1 MGEVAVALLLLPEP
15 PEEEDELEL
24 LELLLTLGAAP
35 PVPPGGVKPGA
46 IKLGGVKLG
55 RGRAWEGEAKVI
67 TMLPTMQRYKAPL
80 CDELI
85 IAISLLIE
93 IKASRKF
100 WI

>member
-24 LELLLTLGAAP
+24 LELLLTLRAA
-35 PVPPGGVKPGA
+35 PPGGVKPKPGA

-93 IKASRKF
+93 IKVSRKF